1 MGYSDDDSNFGRRLL
16 LGGGAAALGAGLVGL
31 GGQAAVAAPAESGG
45 AAYSGAGRRAS
56 VRAAIS
62 FLQGVTDAYRSSEM
76 RLAQSYMDDS
86 GLKDTAFI
94 YDNALTALALIGAG
108 DLARARAIADALL
121 YAQSHD
127 EKFTDGRLRQAYHAD
142 TFVNADK
149 TAHFGWEYGL
159 TGTAVGD
166 MSWSGIALAQLARRV
181 PGGAYLDGALRIG
194 QWIVEHTHSTTGL
207 GGYTFGETAGLEG
220 HKSAEHNID
229 VYAFFRLLARLT
241 GDKRWNARAR
251 HALEFV
257 ESVWN
262 DDGGF
267 FWTGSD
273 DGSVLNKN
281 PKQLPLDV
289 QTWFW
294 LAVGR
299 SRYATCLDWA
309 ASNLSSAD
317 TPLRI
322 NSTLKGNDSFTGAA
336 FASGTF
342 RTDVNGRVGGK
353 DWNPL
358 PNAGGVWFEG
368 TGQLA
373 LALRKR
379 DRSGDLAASDRLL
392 ATLQSAQQKLG
403 AGQTFGGKRIDG
415 GIQAASSPIDTG
427 FDFAYHPHLHT
438 AATSWY
444 VFAATG
450 FNPYR
455 FS

>member
-1 MGYSDDDSNFGRRLL
+1 
-16 LGGGAAALGAGLVGL
+16 
-31 GGQAAVAAPAESGG
+31 
-45 AAYSGAGRRAS
+45 
-56 VRAAIS
+56 
-62 FLQGVTDAYRSSEM
+62 M
-76 RLAQSYMDDS
+76 RLAQSYQDES
-86 GLKDTAFI
+86 GLDDIAFI
-94 YDNALTALALIGAG
+94 YDNALTALALIAAG
-108 DLARARAIADALL
+108 DLARARAIGDALM

-127 EKFTDGRLRQAYHAD
+127 QSFTDGRLRQAYHAN
-142 TFVNADK
+142 TFVNTDE
-149 TAHFGWEYGL
+149 TAHFGWEFGL

-181 PGGAYLDGALRIG
+181 PRGPYLDGALKIG
-194 QWIVEHTHSTTGL
+194 RWIFDNTYRTTGL
-207 GGYTFGETAGLEG
+207 GGYSFGRTGTDQPDE
-220 HKSAEHNID
+220 HRSSEHNID

-241 GDKRWNARAR
+241 GDGRWNARAR

-257 ESVWN
+257 EAVWN
-262 DDGGF
+262 GDDGF
-267 FWTGSD
+267 FWTGSN
-273 DGSVLNKN
+273 DGLAVNKN

-294 LAVGR
+294 LAIGKR
-299 SRYATCLDWA
+299 RYAECLDWA
-309 ASNLSSAD
+309 STNLRSTD

-322 NSTLKGNDSFTGAA
+322 NSALRGNDTFTGVA
-336 FASGTF
+336 FASGTL
-342 RTDVNGRVGGK
+342 RTDVDARVGGTEEWRPYP
-353 DWNPL
+353 DD
-358 PNAGGVWFEG
+358 GGVWFEG

-379 DRSGDLAASDRLL
+379 DRSADLASSDALL
-392 ATLQSAQQKLG
+392 ATLRTAQQKLG
-403 AGQTFGGKRIDG
+403 AGQTFGRKRIDG

-427 FDFAYHPHLHT
+427 FGFAYHPHLHT